1 MDGRMNPFSYLVEDV
16 EREFFQKAA
25 EEIAVDLRNESVIQ
39 EPEIPSRFQ
48 KLASLVYQSNK
59 HGLTK
64 QASEEMF
71 SIETFSSYENI
82 LNKVAASAYW
92 EPLGMTKSAMGFL
105 TVLEEAG
112 VDEGELVKFAEHIL
126 EDTIGTDALIE
137 ASMEKEAGDTRPIE
151 EVYDELVKEALP
163 AAVGSAAR
171 AAGSGLKWL
180 GRNLFPGVSKN
191 TISRAGSAIGR
202 TVVKPEKFRRVGE
215 ALQKVAPSVRGK
227 VRGFVDKRRLS
238 AIEQHSPYSR
248 RLHRQRKALRSQL
261 STAGS
266 SRAVELGEKLKAVNR
281 NLENIKAKMLNI
293 RGKRRAAAGRSG
305 VEQKTMPP
313 SPKKPP
319 KPSTEG
325 AEKAQQA
332 ATPPPKTE
340 APSGGG
346 LKPGEIE
353 ADAKRLHARGSRY
366 GEEKQNRYGA
376 KYVGP
381 EDTPKATAGVTPKS
395 TGKEG
400 PGYREKKAP
409 DTKPKGGAPD
419 KAPGP
424 RPPQEAVEGK
434 GMGVMDAWTKWGKDG
449 WGALSDVEKSRL
461 IRAGVMAGGG
471 AAAYKTVFG
480 D

>member
-1 MDGRMNPFSYLVEDV
+1 MDGRIDHFSYLIEEVESD
-16 EREFFQKAA
+16 FFQKAA
-25 EEIAVDLRNESVIQ
+25 EEIAVVSHKEEAKTFSAV
-39 EPEIPSRFQ
+39 PERFQ
-48 KLASLVYQSNK
+48 KLATLVYQSNQ

-64 QASEEMF
+64 QASEDMF
-71 SIETFSSYENI
+71 DIGTFDSYENI

-92 EPLGMTKSAMGFL
+92 EPLGMTKSAMDLL

-112 VDEGELVKFAEHIL
+112 VDEDELTKLAGYLV
-126 EDTIGTDALIE
+126 EDALGTDALIE
-137 ASMEKEAGDTRPIE
+137 ASIEKKA
-151 EVYDELVKEALP
+151 LAAAALP
-163 AAVGSAAR
+163 VLRAGQGIAR
-171 AAGSGLKWL
+171 A
-180 GRNLFPGVSKN
+180 V
-191 TISRAGSAIGR
+191 SAIGR
-202 TVVKPEKFRRVGE
+202 GAKTVGGAIRRSAVGRAAAKPEKFRRAGE

-238 AIEQHSPYSR
+238 AIGQHSQYSR
-248 RLHRQRKALRSQL
+248 RLHQQRKALQSQL

-293 RGKRRAAAGRSG
+293 RGKRRTAAGRSM

-325 AEKAQQA
+325 AAKAQKA

-340 APSGGG
+340 GGG

-353 ADAKRLHARGSRY
+353 EGAKRLKARGSRY
-366 GEEKQNRYGA
+366 GEEKQKRYGA

-449 WGALSDVEKSRL
+449 WGALSDAEKSRL